1 MNEERTMSA
10 QGSSEVDVRQPVVA
24 GAFYTA
30 DSASLSSEIDRY
42 LRNVSKKEVP
52 KKPIG
57 LISPHA
63 GYMYSGQV
71 AANAYKLVEG
81 KQYDEVIV
89 FAPSHRAYFSGAS
102 LDRKS
107 GYHTPLGTV
116 PINRELV
123 EEIIQAC
130 SLASFHEQAHGQEH
144 SLEVQ
149 LPFLQMVLENFSLIA
164 IIMGDQDIRTCETI
178 VRCIAEVLQGRNV
191 LIVASSD
198 LSHYHPYD
206 QAKELDQKVLDYIN
220 AFDPHG
226 LASALSKHRIE
237 ACGGGP
243 IITALLLGK
252 QMGATKAEVVN
263 YANSGD
269 VSGDYSGVVGYAA
282 GVIY

>member
-1 MNEERTMSA
+1 MTTED
-10 QGSSEVDVRQPVVA
+10 DVRQPVVA
-24 GAFYTA
+24 GSFYTA

-42 LRNVSKKEVP
+42 LENVLQKETP
-52 KKPIG
+52 QNPIG

-71 AANAYKLVEG
+71 AGHAYKLVEG

-102 LDRKS
+102 VDKKS
-107 GYHTPLGTV
+107 GYRTPLGTV
-116 PINRELV
+116 PINASLV
-123 EEIIQAC
+123 EEIIGTC
-130 SLASFHEQAHGQEH
+130 PLASFYEQAHAQEH

-149 LPFLQMVLENFSLIA
+149 LPFLQKVLGDFSLIPV
-164 IIMGDQDIRTCETI
+164 IMGDQDIRTCEAI
-178 VRCIAEVLQGRNV
+178 VRCIVELVQGRTI
-191 LIVASSD
+191 LAVASSD

-206 QAKELDQKVLDYIN
+206 QAKELDKKVLDYIN
-220 AFDPHG
+220 GFDPHG
-226 LASALSKHRIE
+226 LASALGKHRIE

-252 QMGATKAEVVN
+252 ELGATKAEVVT

>member
-1 MNEERTMSA
+1 MTETESFA
-10 QGSSEVDVRQPVVA
+10 ADVRQPVVA
-24 GAFYTA
+24 GSFYTA
-30 DSASLSSEIDRY
+30 NPNSLSSEIDRY
-42 LRNVSKKEVP
+42 LSNVTKKGGTH
-52 KKPIG
+52 KPIG

-71 AANAYKLVEG
+71 AAYAYKQIEG
-81 KQYDEVIV
+81 EQYDLVVV

-102 LDRKS
+102 IDRKS
-107 GYHTPLGTV
+107 GYRTPLGIV
-116 PINRELV
+116 PIDTALA
-123 EEIIQAC
+123 EEMAHRCPLI
-130 SLASFHEQAHGQEH
+130 SFYDQAHAQEH

-149 LPFLQMVLENFSLIA
+149 LPFLQKVLTEFSLVP
-164 IIMGDQDIRTCETI
+164 IIMGDQDIKTCETI
-178 VRCIAEVLQGRNV
+178 ANAVAEVTRGRNT
-191 LIVASSD
+191 LAVASSD

-206 QAKELDQKVLDYIN
+206 QARDLDQKVIDFID

-226 LASALSKHRIE
+226 LASNLGKHRIE

-243 IITALLLGK
+243 IITALLLTK
-252 QMGATKAEVVN
+252 RQGAVKAEVVK